1 MDDFADDVGGR
12 RMRKMCLAIL
22 LCAFLVVCGFALA
35 ASSVPER
42 NQESEQRIASMEVNQ
57 SAGNLTGDDYVIA
70 LIYAYM
76 QDVQNGTSWLN
87 PGPIFKSIKK
97 EALLKFPEYESV
109 YMLLDNGRGS
119 IDDDL
124 MEMLLVPPNFA
135 TGRKCENMSDVPESN
150 IIRVIY
156 YVFSENGDVTNKA
169 RAAYQTRIAE
179 EAELKTMQEKREA
192 ELKEMQKKKVTE
204 QLRKQQENEARQIAL
219 DAHYKNV
226 SENYSTELTNLL
238 NQSRFQDAL
247 NLSNEAIGNL
257 VSPYSNIMMI
267 NQGDTYVS
275 MGMYEAAIES
285 YTSALNN
292 FAYSNESADY
302 KENITQD
309 FGNNWGR
316 IIQMKVGMAREYRAE
331 QLHAMAFDDLRDA
344 PNVKQLLSGHIS
356 NMPKYEFRVINY
368 TAPDYSDIDD
378 PGYWVQINISAYND
392 PEEIDDTEYLRKN
405 IPICVDMFTALFSD
419 EQISKVFIQLNE
431 SYLDKFGHTL
441 ESPSITMRL
450 NNETAAKIGE
460 WEPFKKYIG
469 TDMSRF
475 EQVID
480 IKRWY

>member
-1 MDDFADDVGGR
+1 
-12 RMRKMCLAIL
+12 MRKMCSVIFVG
-22 LCAFLVVCGFALA
+22 LCAFLIACGFTSA
-35 ASSVPER
+35 ASDVPER

-57 SAGNLTGDDYVIA
+57 SAGNMTGENYVIA
-70 LIYAYM
+70 LIYAGINDRIEY
-76 QDVQNGTSWLN
+76 
-87 PGPIFKSIKK
+87 KSIYSSDSKFRNLRE
-97 EALLKFPEYESV
+97 EASDKFPEYSGV
-109 YMLLDNGRGS
+109 YSNSLLSDEISSMMTMAAMTSSGILGGQKTMGS
-119 IDDDL
+119 SPLVMPEQWRID
-124 MEMLLVPPNFA
+124 LLVYEIFHNDSELRIVYPH
-135 TGRKCENMSDVPESN
+135 TGSSVGL
-150 IIRVIY
+150 
-156 YVFSENGDVTNKA
+156 SEDLNEA
-169 RAAYQTRIAE
+169 RTAYQTRIAE
-179 EAELKTMQEKREA
+179 EAERDAK
-192 ELKEMQKKKVTE
+192 QKKKVTE
-204 QLRKQQENEARQIAL
+204 QLRKQQENEAHQIAL

-247 NLSNEAIGNL
+247 NLSNEAIENL
-257 VSPYSNIMMI
+257 VTPYSNIMMI

-309 FGNNWGR
+309 FGNNWNR
-316 IIQMKVGMAREYRAE
+316 IIQMKAGMALEYRAE

-392 PEEIDDTEYLRKN
+392 PEEIDDTEYIRKN

-475 EQVID
+475 EEVID

>member
-1 MDDFADDVGGR
+1 MSKLSLIALVGL
-12 RMRKMCLAIL
+12 CIVLAIYS
-22 LCAFLVVCGFALA
+22 CSAVDYV
-35 ASSVPER
+35 S
-42 NQESEQRIASMEVNQ
+42 ESEQRIASMELNQ
-57 SAGNLTGDDYVIA
+57 SAGNMTGDDYVIA

-76 QDVQNGTSWLN
+76 QDVRNDSSKWMY
-87 PGPIFKSIKK
+87 PGPIFKSIEE

-119 IDDDL
+119 IDTDL

-135 TGRKCENMSDVPESN
+135 TGRKCENMSEVPESN
-150 IIRVIY
+150 IIRAIY
-156 YVFSENGDVTNKA
+156 HVFSENGDVTNKA
-169 RAAYQTRIAE
+169 RVKYQTRIAE
-179 EAELKTMQEKREA
+179 EAELKEMQEKREA

-204 QLRKQQENEARQIAL
+204 QLRKQQENEARQVAL

-238 NQSRFQDAL
+238 NQSRFEDAI
-247 NLSNEAIGNL
+247 NLSNEAIENL
-257 VSPYSNIMMI
+257 VTPYSNIMMI
-267 NQGDTYVS
+267 NQGDIYVS

-285 YTSALNN
+285 YMSARNN
-292 FAYSNESADY
+292 FVYSNESADY
-302 KENITQD
+302 KENINQD
-309 FGNNWGR
+309 FENNWNR
-316 IIQMKVGMAREYRAE
+316 IIQMKAGMALEYRAE

-344 PNVKQLLSGHIS
+344 PNVKQLLSGHI
-356 NMPKYEFRVINY
+356 NIQNYNFMVINY

-392 PEEIDDTEYLRKN
+392 PEETDDTEYLRKN

-450 NNETAAKIGE
+450 NNATAAKIGD
-460 WEPFKKYIG
+460 WKSFKKYIG

-475 EQVID
+475 EEVID
-480 IKRWY
+480 IKRWH

>member
-1 MDDFADDVGGR
+1 MSKLSLIALVGL
-12 RMRKMCLAIL
+12 CIVLAI
-22 LCAFLVVCGFALA
+22 CSCSAVDYV
-35 ASSVPER
+35 S
-42 NQESEQRIASMEVNQ
+42 ESEQRIASMELNQ
-57 SAGNLTGDDYVIA
+57 SADNMTGEDYVIA

-76 QDVQNGTSWLN
+76 QDVQNDSSKWMY
-87 PGPIFKSIKK
+87 PGPIFKSIEE

-119 IDDDL
+119 IDTDL

-135 TGRKCENMSDVPESN
+135 TGRKCENMSEVPESN
-150 IIRVIY
+150 IIRAIY
-156 YVFSENGDVTNKA
+156 HVFGENEDVTNKA
-169 RAAYQTRIAE
+169 RVKYQTRIAE
-179 EAELKTMQEKREA
+179 EAELKEMQEKRES

-204 QLRKQQENEARQIAL
+204 QLRKQQENEAHQIAL

-226 SENYSTELTNLL
+226 SENYSTELTDLL
-238 NQSRFQDAL
+238 NQSRFEDAI
-247 NLSNEAIGNL
+247 NLSNEAIENL
-257 VSPYSNIMMI
+257 VTPYSNIMMI
-267 NQGDTYVS
+267 NQGDIYVS

-285 YTSALNN
+285 YMSARNN
-292 FAYSNESADY
+292 FVYSNESADY
-302 KENITQD
+302 KENINQD
-309 FGNNWGR
+309 FENNWNR
-316 IIQMKVGMAREYRAE
+316 IIQMKARMALEYRAE

-344 PNVKQLLSGHIS
+344 PNVKQLLSGHINIQS
-356 NMPKYEFRVINY
+356 YNFRVINY

-392 PEEIDDTEYLRKN
+392 PEEIDDTEYIRKN

-450 NNETAAKIGE
+450 NNATAAKIGD
-460 WEPFKKYIG
+460 WKSFKKYIG

-475 EQVID
+475 EEAID
-480 IKRWY
+480 IKRWH

>member
-1 MDDFADDVGGR
+1 MSKIILVALVGLYVF
-12 RMRKMCLAIL
+12 M
-22 LCAFLVVCGFALA
+22 VVCGFAA
-35 ASSVPER
+35 ATSSVPER
-42 NQESEQRIASMEVNQ
+42 NQESEQRIASMEINQ
-57 SAGNLTGDDYVIA
+57 SSGNMTGEDYLIA
-70 LIYAYM
+70 LMYAYIN
-76 QDVQNGTSWLN
+76 DTLTLYETHARGDSFESL
-87 PGPIFKSIKK
+87 K
-97 EALLKFPEYESV
+97 EEASSKFGEYRTIYDDSRFDTKLALLMSGSSECNGGGYDCSTKYPVMPRQGFIDLFLCELFHNDSELYLV
-109 YMLLDNGRGS
+109 YPHIGDS
-119 IDDDL
+119 FDL
-124 MEMLLVPPNFA
+124 YGEIA
-135 TGRKCENMSDVPESN
+135 EA
-150 IIRVIY
+150 RVNY
-156 YVFSENGDVTNKA
+156 K
-169 RAAYQTRIAE
+169 TRIAE
-179 EAELKTMQEKREA
+179 EAERDAK
-192 ELKEMQKKKVTE
+192 QKKKVTE
-204 QLRKQQENEARQIAL
+204 QLRTQQENEAHQIAL

-226 SENYSTELTNLL
+226 SENYSTELTNLI
-238 NQSRFQDAL
+238 NQSRFEDAI
-247 NLSNEAIGNL
+247 NLSNEAIENL
-257 VSPYSNIMMI
+257 VTPYSNIMMI
-267 NQGDTYVS
+267 NQGDIYVS

-285 YTSALNN
+285 YMSARNN
-292 FAYSNESADY
+292 FVCSNESADY
-302 KENITQD
+302 KENINQD
-309 FGNNWGR
+309 FENNWNR
-316 IIQMKVGMAREYRAE
+316 IIQMKAGMALEYRAE

-450 NNETAAKIGE
+450 NNATAAKIGD
-460 WEPFKKYIG
+460 WKSFKKYIG